1 VDASAREIPN
11 VNAYINP
18 PKRMPLG
25 LRFGIWIAERRTGRP
40 MLAARL
46 LAWHPKAAIGAG
58 VMESLVA
65 HQSGKATARLLK
77 LVRLQVSF
85 MASCPFCI
93 DMNSAGY
100 TAVGISD
107 GEIEVLQGRRGLGEV
122 DSFSREERLALRYAR
137 ALTATPV
144 TMDSGLLRELLAT
157 FPERELV
164 VIASTIAQV
173 NFWTRMIQGLGVP
186 PAGFS
191 GTCSILHLE
200 DYATLDTAARSGFGL
215 DDTG

>member
-1 VDASAREIPN
+1 M
-11 VNAYINP
+11 NAYISP
-18 PKRMPLG
+18 PKRMPLL
-25 LRFGIWIAERRTGRP
+25 LRFGTWIAERRTGKP

-46 LAWHPKAAIGAG
+46 LAWYPKAAIGAA

-85 MASCPFCI
+85 LASCPFCI

-100 TAVGISD
+100 TDFGISD
-107 GEIEVLQGRRGLGEV
+107 GEIEVLQGRRGLKDEGL
-122 DSFSREERLALRYAR
+122 SREEQLALRYAR

-144 TMDSGLLRELLAT
+144 AMDSGLLGELLAT
-157 FPERELV
+157 FSERELV

-191 GTCSILHLE
+191 GTCSILRLE
-200 DYATLDTAARSGFGL
+200 DYATLDTPARSGFGL
-215 DDTG
+215 DATG

>member
-1 VDASAREIPN
+1 M
-11 VNAYINP
+11 NAYINP
-18 PKRMPLG
+18 PKRLPLV
-25 LRFGIWIAERRTGRP
+25 LRFGTWIAERRTGRP

-46 LAWHPKAAIGAG
+46 LAWYPKAAIGAG

-65 HQSGKATARLLK
+65 HQSGKATAKLLK

-85 MASCPFCI
+85 MASCAFCI

-100 TAVGISD
+100 ADSGIKDS
-107 GEIEVLQGRRGLGEV
+107 EIEVLQGRRGLDEV
-122 DSFSREERLALRYAR
+122 DSLSREERLALRYAR

-144 TMDSGLLRELLAT
+144 TMDSGLLGELLAT
-157 FPERELV
+157 FSERELV

-191 GTCSILHLE
+191 ETYSILRLE
-200 DYATLDTAARSGFGL
+200 DYATLDTAVRLGFGP
-215 DDTG
+215 DDAG

>member
-1 VDASAREIPN
+1 M
-11 VNAYINP
+11 NAYINP
-18 PKRMPLG
+18 PKRLPLV

-46 LAWHPKAAIGAG
+46 LAWYPKAAIGAG

-65 HQSGKATARLLK
+65 HQSGKATAKLFK

-85 MASCPFCI
+85 VASCAFCI

-100 TAVGISD
+100 ADSGIKDS
-107 GEIEVLQGRRGLGEV
+107 EIEVLQGRRGLNEV
-122 DSFSREERLALRYAR
+122 DSLSREERLALRYAR

-144 TMDSGLLRELLAT
+144 TMDSELLGELLAT
-157 FPERELV
+157 FSEREMV

-191 GTCSILHLE
+191 ETCSILRLE
-200 DYATLDTAARSGFGL
+200 DYATLDTAVRLGFGP
-215 DDTG
+215 DDAG